1 MVISYILTCKWC
13 ESCSFKYLT
22 MCAVF
27 VRQKTQEMYQ
37 SSIYLS
43 IKYRAQ
49 KQLLMNSKE
58 GENLCRLSDTL
69 WFVFLFSL
77 LSPLP
82 FLSFLPQLSTGL
94 CVPGCM
100 PRTGNI
106 VVSRNRWLLNNS
118 PPNIIIIIMC
128 SQESIHHKS
137 A

>member
-1 MVISYILTCKWC
+1 
-13 ESCSFKYLT
+13 

-77 LSPLP
+77 LSPSS
-82 FLSFLPQLSTGL
+82 LSFFPSTIKYWSL
-94 CVPGCM
+94 CARMYAKNWEYSG
-100 PRTGNI
+100 
-106 VVSRNRWLLNNS
+106 
-118 PPNIIIIIMC
+118 
-128 SQESIHHKS
+128 
-137 A
+137 